1 MAEAPKRVEAVTQ
14 LFVVDD
20 ESVFRHGTHGARE
33 GDTVLVTARLYQQA
47 LRRADI
53 ADGYRAAL
61 EDIAKILADPPKT
74 AWIKIDTAAALAREA
89 LAKGDEA

>member
-1 MAEAPKRVEAVTQ
+1 MADAPKRKMVSRLVLGRPGQGYVETE
-14 LFVVDD
+14 D
-20 ESVFRHGTHGARE
+20 EYV
-33 GDTVLVTARLYQQA
+33 
-47 LRRADI
+47 RADI
-53 ADGYRAAL
+53 ADGYREAL